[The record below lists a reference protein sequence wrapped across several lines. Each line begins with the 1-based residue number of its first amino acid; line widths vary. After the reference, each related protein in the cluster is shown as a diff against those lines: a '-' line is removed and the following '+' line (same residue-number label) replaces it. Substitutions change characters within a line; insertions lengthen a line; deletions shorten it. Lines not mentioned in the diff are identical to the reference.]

1 MFIDLWDQLD
11 HSVIRAQI
19 FYQIIMQNI
28 VRSSIDLFE
37 SRQNMNG
44 ENRVFLKFY
53 FIPIIFFKNHL
64 LYIILVTSN
73 QLLLQ

>member
-44 ENRVFLKFY
+44 ENRFFLKFY
-53 FIPIIFFKNHL
+53 FIPIIFFNNHL